1 LLPDFKA
8 LFLIRGLFLYIY
20 SLIKLT
26 MKKNLLLCACGLA
39 LVGFTKLYAQK
50 GETASHSSPDN
61 PMYDKGDSVPAPVV
75 THHHITIDGKDIS
88 YTATTGYM
96 PMKDKDSLGRLQAK
110 IFYIAYTMDN
120 PGAKRP
126 ATFVFNGGPGS
137 SSIWLH
143 MGAISPVR
151 VNFGDDKGAM
161 PAPPYTYSDNPNSWI
176 SFTDLIF
183 IDPVSTGFSRT
194 SKGVNPQRFHG
205 YSEDIAS
212 VGDFIRLYVTRNE
225 RWGSPKFLAG
235 ESYGTTRASGL
246 SGYLQDT
253 YGMYLNGITLISSV
267 LNFGYIDFGK
277 GNELPFALF
286 LPTYS
291 TTAQYHH
298 KLLPELEDI
307 STAQLAKK
315 AETFAQG
322 SYTTFL
328 TLGDQAGADMT
339 NRIIDSLNYFTG
351 LSKDYIRETNER
363 IYDGRFFKELLR
375 DKGKTIGR
383 YDSRYTGEDA
393 DDAGEGHSYDPSY
406 TGVTGLF
413 NGVFNEYI
421 RKDLGYKSDLQ
432 YEALTNVWPWNF
444 GNATNS
450 YLDVSETLRG
460 AMTKNPYLKV
470 MVCCGYYDLATPF
483 FNAEYAVSHMGLRKD
498 VRNNIILTYYNG
510 GHMMYVNKE
519 DDAKLKT
526 DAEKFYQS
534 AVK

>member
-1 LLPDFKA
+1 
-8 LFLIRGLFLYIY
+8 
-20 SLIKLT
+20 
-26 MKKNLLLCACGLA
+26 MKKNFLLGASL
-39 LVGFTKLYAQK
+39 LVIASFTTAQK
-50 GETASHSSPDN
+50 IQNMAHPAENA
-61 PMYDKGDSVPAPVV
+61 MYDKSDSVPAPVV
-75 THHHITIDGKDIS
+75 TQHTITIEGKTIN

-96 PMKDKDSLGRLQAK
+96 PMKDTLGKVLAK
-110 IFYIAYTMDN
+110 IFYVAYTMDN
-120 PGAKRP
+120 AGTKRP
-126 ATFVFNGGPGS
+126 VTFAFNGGPGS

-176 SFTDLIF
+176 SFTDLVF

-194 SKGVNPQRFHG
+194 AKGVSPRRYHG
-205 YSEDIAS
+205 YSEDIGS

-225 RWGSPKFLAG
+225 RWASPKFLAG

-246 SGYLQDT
+246 SGYLQDE

-277 GNELPFALF
+277 GNELPFVLF

-291 TTAQYHH
+291 ATAQYHK
-298 KLLPELEDI
+298 KLSAELEAMP
-307 STAQLAKK
+307 TAQLAKK

-322 SYTTFL
+322 TYASFL
-328 TLGDQAGADMT
+328 MLGDQASADLT
-339 NRIIDSLNYFTG
+339 NKVIDSLNYFTG
-351 LSKDYIRETNER
+351 LSKEYIMQTRER

-375 DKGKTIGR
+375 DQGKTIGR
-383 YDSRYTGEDA
+383 YDSRYTGEDE

-406 TGVTGLF
+406 TGVSGLF
-413 NGVFNEYI
+413 NGVFNEYV

-432 YEALTNVWPWNF
+432 YEALTNVWPWNYS
-444 GNATNS
+444 NVATNS

-460 AMTKNPYLKV
+460 AMTKNPYLHV

-483 FNAEYAVSHMGLRKD
+483 FNAEYAVNHMGLRKD
-498 VRNNIILTYYNG
+498 VRNNITLTYYNG
-510 GHMMYVNKE
+510 GHMMYVNKD
-519 DDAKLKT
+519 DDAKLKS
-526 DAEKFYQS
+526 DAEKFYQG